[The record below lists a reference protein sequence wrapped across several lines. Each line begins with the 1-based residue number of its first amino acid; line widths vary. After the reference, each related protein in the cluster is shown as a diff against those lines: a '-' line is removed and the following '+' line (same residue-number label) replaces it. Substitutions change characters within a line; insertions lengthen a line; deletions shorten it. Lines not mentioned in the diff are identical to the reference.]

1 MAYASSAYVTI
12 CQKPGDVPVQVSAEW
27 QMKPNPD
34 IAPPDTYIGMAGV
47 SEVRLMDQPLI
58 HPLSGHIVGLP
69 ASAAEEVLKGAAM
82 LC

>member
-1 MAYASSAYVTI
+1 M
-12 CQKPGDVPVQVSAEW
+12 QVSAEW

-47 SEVRLMDQPLI
+47 SEVNHMQQSPE
-58 HPLSGHIVGLP
+58 HPLPLTVVAPP
-69 ASAAEEVLKGAAM
+69 ASAAEAGPRGAAM